1 MEMQVQRQNEEVD
14 IRLEGSKSED
24 NRAAGDDNYQW

>member
-1 MEMQVQRQNEEVD
+1 MQFQRKDEEVD

-24 NRAAGDDNYQW
+24 NRAAGNNNYQW